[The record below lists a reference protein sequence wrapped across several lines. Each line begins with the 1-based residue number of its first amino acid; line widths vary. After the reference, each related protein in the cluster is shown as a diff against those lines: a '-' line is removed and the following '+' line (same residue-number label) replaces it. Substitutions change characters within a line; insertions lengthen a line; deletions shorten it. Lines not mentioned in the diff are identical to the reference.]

1 MNALV
6 NDQIRRIREILYD
19 MDIDGAI
26 TFGRFTG
33 ETKEKQKEAEK
44 IYMEVE
50 DEEYPWRKNEIISR
64 EQMRNTPPNILI
76 TNYAMLEY
84 ILLRPGDNIILGPQ
98 YADKWQYIVLDEA
111 HSYNGANGIEVA
123 TLLKR
128 VKAMLGRN
136 DLKYILTSAKKR
148 YKLY

>member
-44 IYMEVE
+44 YT
-50 DEEYPWRKNEIISR
+50 WR
-64 EQMRNTPPNILI
+64 
-76 TNYAMLEY
+76 
-84 ILLRPGDNIILGPQ
+84 
-98 YADKWQYIVLDEA
+98 
-111 HSYNGANGIEVA
+111 
-123 TLLKR
+123 
-128 VKAMLGRN
+128 
-136 DLKYILTSAKKR
+136 
-148 YKLY
+148 